1 MFPKLATCL
10 RNLRCHIG
18 LPYWHYQLVLSWY
31 LHQPESHQL
40 SFTKVSDRR
49 TTGPI
54 DRTPGTP
61 GSDKKYNESG
71 ISIDELRGK
80 WKPYKGVVDG
90 FHNPSSCLRQSQS
103 AQRAR
108 RTKSRGMN
116 RGPGCPRLLYHHNFV
131 MTCCHPVAGGGDRQ
145 LEQNILMTIRVGG
158 AQLFFF

>member
-1 MFPKLATCL
+1 MAQHGLGQFSHQVVPLALFPKLATCL

-108 RTKSRGMN
+108 RTKSRSLKG
-116 RGPGCPRLLYHHNFV
+116 L
-131 MTCCHPVAGGGDRQ
+131 Q
-145 LEQNILMTIRVGG
+145 LEGGTRRVPGL
-158 AQLFFF
+158 QVSYI